1 MKSIY
6 HKNVSKVGF
15 LKSTNKG
22 QQVMLKRLLVEETI
36 KLNENVTNW
45 KEGVQL
51 GGELLEN
58 AGIIDGSYIQAMIQA
73 IENLGPYVVIAPGIA
88 LPHARPEDGAKEIGL
103 SLVTLSTPVCFGHEK
118 NDPVS
123 IIVCLSAIDQ
133 TSHLQVL
140 SELSTYLNDRRF
152 VSLVK
157 KTKKKEEILT
167 YLHNV

>member
-1 MKSIY
+1 
-6 HKNVSKVGF
+6 
-15 LKSTNKG
+15 
-22 QQVMLKRLLVEETI
+22 MLKRLLVGETI
-36 KLNENVTNW
+36 KLNESVANW
-45 KEGVQL
+45 KEGVHV
-51 GGELLEN
+51 GGELLKD
-58 AGIIDGSYIQAMIQA
+58 AGIIDGSYIRAMIQS

-123 IIVCLSAIDQ
+123 IIVCLSAIDHS
-133 TSHLQVL
+133 SHLQVL

-157 KTKKKEEILT
+157 ETKKKEDILT
-167 YLHNV
+167 YLNNV